1 MYLVVLVNLFVTLN
15 HKMYNQIVL
24 IIHLFCFVNISIIII
39 EGADKSL
46 NVYNKE
52 IGDDTFK
59 KFGNDGKMT
68 FEQFSKALKDFKIVV
83 CEEHR
88 QEAFNEMKKEG
99 KDYITVSAF
108 TNYEKVSE
116 QLNELNALKNA
127 FYMFC
132 PTGSEID
139 KTTLARSLES
149 LSNSSVCTET
159 DCLNLITESW
169 PTKTSFNVL
178 DFIKMILDADEE
190 NDK

>member
-46 NVYNKE
+46 NFKDE
-52 IGDDTFK
+52 DIGVTIFNEFSED
-59 KFGNDGKMT
+59 NKMT
-68 FEQFSKALKDFKIVV
+68 LIQFSAALNFIKKSVNGNELV
-83 CEEHR
+83 G
-88 QEAFNEMKKEG
+88 AFNNMKKKG

-178 DFIKMILDADEE
+178 DFIKMVLE
-190 NDK
+190 ND